1 MIKNES
7 SSTALLIA
15 QSTYFLSL
23 DPQLGRFVP
32 PLSANT
38 SRWFVEDH
46 VRRAGLFRHM
56 CRRQPLRYLLALL
69 ERLTL
74 PGIQLHYALR
84 KRAIEDVVRE
94 SIAEGFTQI
103 VVLGAGFDPLALRMS
118 VEFPDATCVELD
130 HPATQ
135 RLKKQSLMS
144 RGRGEKV
151 RFVGIDFSTESLD
164 LLTASGLAVEAEPTL
179 FIAEG
184 LFMYMDEAR
193 VKATLSSMTKK
204 FPTVRCVFT
213 FMELDRDGRPRFHNS
228 SRAVDAWLRLKS
240 EPFLWGSS
248 RNALSDSLVECG
260 FQLDELISH
269 DELHARFLSGNGFK
283 QVPLAEGECICVSN
297 KVLDSRRRNGRSGT
311 SKRRRGDLTKWGAN
325 R

>member
-1 MIKNES
+1 MRKNES

-23 DPQLGRFVP
+23 DPRLGRFVP
-32 PLSANT
+32 SLSANA

-46 VRRAGLFRHM
+46 TRRPGLFRSL
-56 CRRQPLRYLLALL
+56 CRRQPLRYLLTLL

-84 KRAIEDVVRE
+84 KRAIDDVVRE
-94 SIAEGFTQI
+94 SIAAGFTQI
-103 VVLGAGFDPLALRMS
+103 VVLGAGFDTLALRMS
-118 VEFPDATCVELD
+118 VEFPDVKCIELD

-135 RLKKQSLMS
+135 RLKMQSLTT

-151 RFVGIDFSTESLD
+151 RFVAVDLSTQSLD
-164 LLTASGLAVEAEPTL
+164 VLTASGLAVEAEPTL

-193 VKATLSSMTKK
+193 VKAILGSMTEK

-213 FMELDRDGRPRFHNS
+213 CMELDRDGQLRFHNS
-228 SRAVDAWLRLKS
+228 SKAVDAWLRLKN

-248 RNALSDSLVECG
+248 RDALSQSLAECG
-260 FQLDELISH
+260 FQVDELISH
-269 DELHARFLSGNGFK
+269 DELHERFLCGNGLRH
-283 QVPLAEGECICVSN
+283 VRLAQGEYICVSN
-297 KVLDSRRRNGRSGT
+297 KVPQLT
-311 SKRRRGDLTKWGAN
+311 SAQLGERERAGGVDLATHGEIQ
-325 R
+325 